1 MSIAKKILVK
11 SFLMEQFVNIKS
23 LSVGRIRELTA
34 SEDEPSAEL
43 LEALAADSR
52 AGVQAIYKHYLK
64 FRVREQDEN
73 IRLKEMRL
81 FEGSLGKPGHQL
93 VAGIDEAGRGPLAG
107 PVVAAAVVLQPG
119 FLPQGLNDSKKL
131 TPVKREALDTVI
143 KTGAVS
149 WAVGMATVGEIEL
162 FNIHHAS
169 LLAMRRALNGLQL
182 SPDLILVDG
191 RFTLPGV
198 DVDQN
203 SVVGGDGLC
212 PSIAAASILAKVT
225 RDRLMDTLHLLY
237 PEYGFDRHRGY
248 GTPYHLTAISVHGSC
263 PVHRRSFLP
272 VKQLTD

>member
-1 MSIAKKILVK
+1 MFCRRQDILLSIAKKILVK
-11 SFLMEQFVNIKS
+11 SFLMEQLVNIKS
-23 LSVGRIRELTA
+23 LSVDRIRELTA

-64 FRVREQDEN
+64 VRVREQDEN
-73 IRLKEMRL
+73 RRLKEMRL

-119 FLPQGLNDSKKL
+119 GFLPQDLNDSKKL

-143 KTGAVS
+143 KTNAVS

-169 LLAMRRALNGLQL
+169 LLAMQRALNGLQL

-198 DVDQN
+198 DVDQS

-212 PSIAAASILAKVT
+212 PSIAAASILAKVYLND
-225 RDRLMDTLHLLY
+225 RDA
-237 PEYGFDRHRGY
+237 EN
-248 GTPYHLTAISVHGSC
+248 
-263 PVHRRSFLP
+263 
-272 VKQLTD
+272 